1 MLIMDAKEKLLLIDK
16 DFVVSVM
23 DSVELTPQQFKHVPI
38 AEVKEW

>member
-1 MLIMDAKEKLLLIDK
+1 MVLKLKLLLIDK

-23 DSVELTPQQFKHVPI
+23 VSEELTKQPFKSVAI

>member
-1 MLIMDAKEKLLLIDK
+1 MVLKLKLLLIDK

-23 DSVELTPQQFKHVPI
+23 VSEELTKQQFKSVPL